1 MEPAQKLHFST
12 AGLPPSLRAERW
24 RAALDG
30 FVVRGDLSIADTAT
44 FRADIYAR
52 RTRDGSLIAGVT
64 SAPCQIV
71 HRREHVAAIEDGLM
85 IICVLRGG
93 GIISQAGADLPFR
106 SGDIVVRQ
114 AGLPSQVRFA
124 KTSRS
129 VVFKIPR
136 ARAQAYVPAPHTIRP
151 FRIDGAEGLA
161 AATVSLLG
169 GVARHLPRLGYDSI
183 TAVEN
188 AALELLARPIRA
200 SRGSGLTSGAAR
212 QWRRIEQ
219 IVEDELTNPDL
230 SIAHIAKAMGVSS
243 RSIYAAF
250 AARRRRFRQY
260 LIEKRLERC
269 RAALADPRQSDVT
282 LTRICF
288 QAGFNDFSHFSRAF
302 KARYGRSPRAYR
314 DAIGQPVSDS

>member
-1 MEPAQKLHFST
+1 MDPAQKLHFST
-12 AGLPPSLRAERW
+12 DGLPASLRAERW

-30 FVVRGDLSIADTAT
+30 IVVRGDLSIADTAT
-44 FRADIYAR
+44 FRAAIHAR
-52 RTRDGSLIAGVT
+52 RARDGSLIAGVT
-64 SAPCQIV
+64 AGPFQIS
-71 HRREHVAAIEDGLM
+71 HRREHVSAIEDGLL
-85 IICVLRGG
+85 IICVLHGG
-93 GIISQAGADLPFR
+93 GIISQAGADLPFH

-124 KTSRS
+124 KTSQS
-129 VVFKIPR
+129 VVFKIPC
-136 ARAQAYVPAPHTIRP
+136 ARAQTYVPAPHTIRP
-151 FRIDGAEGLA
+151 FRIDGADGLA

-169 GVARHLPRLGYDSI
+169 GVARHLQRLDLDSI

-188 AALELLARPIRA
+188 ATLELLALPIRA
-200 SRGSGLTSGAAR
+200 SHSSGVASSAAR
-212 QWRRIEQ
+212 RWRRIEQ
-219 IVEDELTNPDL
+219 FVEEELTDPDL
-230 SIAHIAKAMGVSS
+230 SIAHIARAMGMSS

-250 AARRRRFRQY
+250 AAQRRRFRQY

-269 RAALADPRQSDVT
+269 RATLADPRQSDVT

-314 DAIGQPVSDS
+314 DAIERPISDS